1 MALSDPPVPSH
12 IWGTPR
18 GEERARKGGVE
29 PGRREKGSRD
39 YRTARD
45 STSINAEHHGPI
57 DPRMPNIPP
66 A

>member
-1 MALSDPPVPSH
+1 MALTDPPVPNH
-12 IWGTPR
+12 VWGTQR
-18 GEERARKGGVE
+18 GERRVRKEGAE
-29 PGRREKGSRD
+29 PGRREKQSRD
-39 YRTARD
+39 YRTSRD